1 MKKLH
6 VHEVQV
12 KYSYRDES
20 GDQLARWSL
29 EVSEPKKLIDEIEN
43 FVQSKNK
50 GVISRSENI
59 QAI

>member
-6 VHEVQV
+6 EVQIL
-12 KYSYRDES
+12 YTYDDES

-43 FVQSKNK
+43 FVRSKNK
-50 GVISRSENI
+50 GAIGRSENI
-59 QAI
+59 QII